1 MAHIHRAE
9 GRLTSLD
16 VSPSPPEPAA
26 PADLSLADPLADS
39 PPAQS
44 LTTESPPSEPPPP
57 DSGDGSDAATPP
69 PPPRSRLRRV
79 MVPWGIIV
87 VLGLVIAV
95 VVRLFVF
102 QLYYVPSTS
111 MNPTIKAGD
120 RILVDKLAF
129 HLHPVERGDII
140 VFRRP
145 AAATCGEGLDD
156 FVKRVIGLPGETISG
171 KDGQV
176 YIDGKRLAE
185 PWLPKVSTTYTA
197 TFGPDKIP
205 AGDYFMMGDHRTTSC
220 DSRYWGPIKRS
231 AVIGEV
237 VMRIWPISSLRF
249 Y

>member
-1 MAHIHRAE
+1 
-9 GRLTSLD
+9 
-16 VSPSPPEPAA
+16 VSPSPPEPTAT
-26 PADLSLADPLADS
+26 ADPPLTEPDDDS
-39 PPAQS
+39 A
-44 LTTESPPSEPPPP
+44 
-57 DSGDGSDAATPP
+57 AATPP
-69 PPPRSRLRRV
+69 PPPGRSRLRRW

-145 AAATCGEGLDD
+145 AAATCGEDLTD

-185 PWLPKVSTTYTA
+185 PWLPKVSSTYTA
-197 TFGPDKIP
+197 NFGPDKIP

-220 DSRYWGPIKRS
+220 DSRIWGPIKRS
-231 AVIGEV
+231 AVVGEV
-237 VMRIWPISSLRF
+237 VMRVWPISSLRI

>member
-1 MAHIHRAE
+1 MAHIQRAE
-9 GRLTSLD
+9 RRLTSLD

-26 PADLSLADPLADS
+26 TADPSLADPLADS

-44 LTTESPPSEPPPP
+44 PPAQSPPAQSPPTEPPPP
-57 DSGDGSDAATPP
+57 GSGDGSDAAPP
-69 PPPRSRLRRV
+69 PRPHRSRLRRV

-129 HLHPVERGDII
+129 HLHPVDRGDII

-145 AAATCGEGLDD
+145 ATATCGSRTSRLRQAGHRPTRRDD
-156 FVKRVIGLPGETISG
+156 
-171 KDGQV
+171 
-176 YIDGKRLAE
+176 
-185 PWLPKVSTTYTA
+185 
-197 TFGPDKIP
+197 
-205 AGDYFMMGDHRTTSC
+205 
-220 DSRYWGPIKRS
+220 
-231 AVIGEV
+231 
-237 VMRIWPISSLRF
+237 LR
-249 Y
+249 